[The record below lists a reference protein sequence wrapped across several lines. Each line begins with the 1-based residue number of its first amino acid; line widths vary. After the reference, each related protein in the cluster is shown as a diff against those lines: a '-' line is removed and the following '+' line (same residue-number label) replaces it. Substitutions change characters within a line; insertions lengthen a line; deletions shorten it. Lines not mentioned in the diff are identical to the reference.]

1 MPLHVGSGC
10 LPATITNL
18 RINCIAQS
26 ATPPEMSLWEKI
38 KEFFCST
45 HQTEAQEC
53 IWTIC
58 HPSVGTTREDV
69 VSRFEQL
76 RMLVY
81 AGYEESIHSGR
92 HGESHFCILD
102 ADNQEILSVTLDD
115 AGNYTVNCQGHNET
129 YRFTMDIEQGEE
141 CTEHA
146 EGASGTLQVSPL
158 PDPAAPQT
166 PAAYDAVW
174 SEWKRAAPAEE
185 LRGRAATVQRIC
197 TCLNNGSREL
207 NVGESGLT
215 ALPDCLPAHITTLVI
230 PHNNYLTSL
239 PTLPSGLEVLTV
251 EDNQLTSLPPL
262 PSGLEVLTVEDNQ
275 LTSLPPLPSGLEVL
289 TVEDNQLTSL
299 PPLPSGLEVL
309 TVEDNQLTSLPPLP
323 SGLEVLTVE
332 DNQLTSLPPLPSGLE
347 VLTVED
353 NQLTSLPP
361 LPSGLEVLT
370 VEDNQLTSLPPLP
383 SGLEVLTVEDNQ
395 LTSLPP
401 LPAGLVVLTVSGN
414 QLTSLPPLP
423 AGLQTLSVAGNQLTS
438 LPPLPA
444 GLQMLLVARNQLTSL
459 PPLPAGLQ
467 MLLVA
472 RNQLTSLPPLPPAGL
487 QTLSVAG
494 NQLTSLPPLPAGLQ
508 MLSVAGNQLT
518 RLPPLPAGLRRLLV
532 AGNQLTSLP
541 PLPAGL
547 QMLLVARNQLTSLPP
562 LPAGLQ
568 MLSVS
573 DNQLTSLPLLPAG
586 LELLTLERNPQL
598 VRLPPLPEG
607 LQTLSVDANPQL
619 TRLPALPS
627 GLQRLY
633 ARNNQLT
640 RLPESI
646 TGLSSEASVNLE
658 GNPLSERTL
667 QALREIT
674 SAPGYSGPRIL
685 FDMAGASAPREARAL
700 HLAAAGWLVPAR
712 EGEPAPADR
721 WHMFGQE
728 DNAAAFSLFLD
739 RLSETENFMKDAGF
753 KAQISSWLVQLA
765 EDEALRAKTFAMAT
779 EATASCQDRV
789 TLALHQ
795 MKNVQLVHDAEKG
808 QYDNNLA
815 ALVATGREMF
825 RLEKLE
831 QIAREKAGTL
841 ALADDVEVYL
851 AYQNKLKKA
860 LGLTS
865 VTAEMRFFGVSG
877 VTVSDLQ
884 AAELQVKA
892 AEKSELREWILQ
904 WGPLHSVLERKAP
917 ERVNALREKQISD
930 YEETYRMLSDTEL
943 RPFGLVGNTDAERTI
958 GARAMESAKKTF
970 LDGLRPLVEE
980 MLGSYLAP

>member
-45 HQTEAQEC
+45 HQTEALEC

-76 RMLVY
+76 RMLAY

-115 AGNYTVNCQGHNET
+115 AGNYIVNCQGHNET

-146 EGASGTLQVSPL
+146 EGAYGTLQVSPL
-158 PDPAAPQT
+158 PAPAAPQT
-166 PAAYDAVW
+166 PAEYDAVW
-174 SEWKRAAPAEE
+174 SEWTRVAPAEE

-251 EDNQLTSLPPL
+251 EDNQLTSLP
-262 PSGLEVLTVEDNQ
+262 S
-275 LTSLPPLPSGLEVL
+275 
-289 TVEDNQLTSL
+289 
-299 PPLPSGLEVL
+299 
-309 TVEDNQLTSLPPLP
+309 
-323 SGLEVLTVE
+323 
-332 DNQLTSLPPLPSGLE
+332 
-347 VLTVED
+347 
-353 NQLTSLPP
+353 
-361 LPSGLEVLT
+361 
-370 VEDNQLTSLPPLP
+370 
-383 SGLEVLTVEDNQ
+383 
-395 LTSLPP
+395 
-401 LPAGLVVLTVSGN
+401 LPAGLELLTVSGN

-423 AGLQTLSVAGNQLTS
+423 AGLQ
-438 LPPLPA
+438 
-444 GLQMLLVARNQLTSL
+444 MLL
-459 PPLPAGLQ
+459 
-467 MLLVA
+467 
-472 RNQLTSLPPLPPAGL
+472 
-487 QTLSVAG
+487 VAG

-518 RLPPLPAGLRRLLV
+518 
-532 AGNQLTSLP
+532 SLP

-547 QMLLVARNQLTSLPP
+547 QVLLVAR
-562 LPAGLQ
+562 
-568 MLSVS
+568 
-573 DNQLTSLPLLPAG
+573 NQLTSLPLLPAG
-586 LELLTLERNPQL
+586 LELLTLDR
-598 VRLPPLPEG
+598 
-607 LQTLSVDANPQL
+607 NPQL

-646 TGLSSEASVNLE
+646 TGLSSEATVNLE

-667 QALREIT
+667 QALRDIT

-700 HLAAAGWLVPAR
+700 HLAAADWLVPAR

-739 RLSETENFMKDAGF
+739 RLSETENFIKDAGF
-753 KAQISSWLVQLA
+753 KAQITSWLAQLA

-808 QYDNNLA
+808 QYDNNLVV
-815 ALVATGREMF
+815 LVATGREMF

-892 AEKSELREWILQ
+892 AEKSEFREWILQ
-904 WGPLHSVLERKAP
+904 WGPLHGVLERKAP

-980 MLGSYLAP
+980 MLGSYLAS

>member
-45 HQTEAQEC
+45 HQTEALEC

-158 PDPAAPQT
+158 PAPAAPQT
-166 PAAYDAVW
+166 PAEYDAVW
-174 SEWKRAAPAEE
+174 SEWKGAAPAEE

-215 ALPDCLPAHITTLVI
+215 ALPDRLPAHITTLVI

-239 PTLPSGLEVLTV
+239 PT
-251 EDNQLTSLPPL
+251 
-262 PSGLEVLTVEDNQ
+262 
-275 LTSLPPLPSGLEVL
+275 
-289 TVEDNQLTSL
+289 
-299 PPLPSGLEVL
+299 
-309 TVEDNQLTSLPPLP
+309 
-323 SGLEVLTVE
+323 
-332 DNQLTSLPPLPSGLE
+332 
-347 VLTVED
+347 
-353 NQLTSLPP
+353 

-467 MLLVA
+467 ML
-472 RNQLTSLPPLPPAGL
+472 
-487 QTLSVAG
+487 
-494 NQLTSLPPLPAGLQ
+494 
-508 MLSVAGNQLT
+508 SVAGNQLT

-547 QMLLVARNQLTSLPP
+547 QV
-562 LPAGLQ
+562 
-568 MLSVS
+568 LSVS

>member
-76 RMLVY
+76 RMLAY

-158 PDPAAPQT
+158 PAPAAPQT
-166 PAAYDAVW
+166 PAEYDAVW
-174 SEWKRAAPAEE
+174 SEWKGAAPAEE

-215 ALPDCLPAHITTLVI
+215 ALPDCLPTHITTLVI

-262 PSGLEVLTVEDNQ
+262 PAELEL
-275 LTSLPPLPSGLEVL
+275 
-289 TVEDNQLTSL
+289 
-299 PPLPSGLEVL
+299 
-309 TVEDNQLTSLPPLP
+309 
-323 SGLEVLTVE
+323 
-332 DNQLTSLPPLPSGLE
+332 
-347 VLTVED
+347 
-353 NQLTSLPP
+353 
-361 LPSGLEVLT
+361 
-370 VEDNQLTSLPPLP
+370 
-383 SGLEVLTVEDNQ
+383 
-395 LTSLPP
+395 
-401 LPAGLVVLTVSGN
+401 LTVSGN

-467 MLLVA
+467 ML
-472 RNQLTSLPPLPPAGL
+472 
-487 QTLSVAG
+487 
-494 NQLTSLPPLPAGLQ
+494 
-508 MLSVAGNQLT
+508 SVAGNQLT

-547 QMLLVARNQLTSLPP
+547 QV
-562 LPAGLQ
+562 
-568 MLSVS
+568 LSVS

-831 QIAREKAGTL
+831 QIARKKAGTL

>member
-76 RMLVY
+76 RMLAY

-102 ADNQEILSVTLDD
+102 AGNQEILSVTLDD
-115 AGNYTVNCQGHNET
+115 AGNYSVNCQGHNET

-158 PDPAAPQT
+158 PAPAAPQT
-166 PAAYDAVW
+166 PAEYDAVW
-174 SEWKRAAPAEE
+174 SEWKGAAPAEE

-215 ALPDCLPAHITTLVI
+215 ALPDRLPAHITTLVI

-239 PTLPSGLEVLTV
+239 PT
-251 EDNQLTSLPPL
+251 
-262 PSGLEVLTVEDNQ
+262 
-275 LTSLPPLPSGLEVL
+275 
-289 TVEDNQLTSL
+289 
-299 PPLPSGLEVL
+299 
-309 TVEDNQLTSLPPLP
+309 
-323 SGLEVLTVE
+323 
-332 DNQLTSLPPLPSGLE
+332 
-347 VLTVED
+347 
-353 NQLTSLPP
+353 

-467 MLLVA
+467 ML
-472 RNQLTSLPPLPPAGL
+472 
-487 QTLSVAG
+487 
-494 NQLTSLPPLPAGLQ
+494 
-508 MLSVAGNQLT
+508 SVAGNQLT

-547 QMLLVARNQLTSLPP
+547 QV
-562 LPAGLQ
+562 
-568 MLSVS
+568 LSVS

>member
-38 KEFFCST
+38 KEFSCST
-45 HQTEAQEC
+45 HQTEALEC

-76 RMLVY
+76 RMLAY

-215 ALPDCLPAHITTLVI
+215 ALPDCLPTHITTLVI

-239 PTLPSGLEVLTV
+239 PT
-251 EDNQLTSLPPL
+251 
-262 PSGLEVLTVEDNQ
+262 
-275 LTSLPPLPSGLEVL
+275 
-289 TVEDNQLTSL
+289 
-299 PPLPSGLEVL
+299 
-309 TVEDNQLTSLPPLP
+309 
-323 SGLEVLTVE
+323 
-332 DNQLTSLPPLPSGLE
+332 
-347 VLTVED
+347 
-353 NQLTSLPP
+353 

-467 MLLVA
+467 ML
-472 RNQLTSLPPLPPAGL
+472 
-487 QTLSVAG
+487 SVAG
-494 NQLTSLPPLPAGLQ
+494 NQLTS
-508 MLSVAGNQLT
+508 
-518 RLPPLPAGLRRLLV
+518 LPPLPAGLRRLLV

-547 QMLLVARNQLTSLPP
+547 QV
-562 LPAGLQ
+562 
-568 MLSVS
+568 LSVS

>member
-76 RMLVY
+76 RMLAY

-115 AGNYTVNCQGHNET
+115 AGNYSVNCQGHNET

-158 PDPAAPQT
+158 PAPAAPQT
-166 PAAYDAVW
+166 PAEYDAVW
-174 SEWKRAAPAEE
+174 SEWKGAAPAEE

-215 ALPDCLPAHITTLVI
+215 ALPDRLPAHITTLVI

-239 PTLPSGLEVLTV
+239 PT
-251 EDNQLTSLPPL
+251 
-262 PSGLEVLTVEDNQ
+262 
-275 LTSLPPLPSGLEVL
+275 
-289 TVEDNQLTSL
+289 
-299 PPLPSGLEVL
+299 
-309 TVEDNQLTSLPPLP
+309 
-323 SGLEVLTVE
+323 
-332 DNQLTSLPPLPSGLE
+332 
-347 VLTVED
+347 
-353 NQLTSLPP
+353 

-467 MLLVA
+467 ML
-472 RNQLTSLPPLPPAGL
+472 
-487 QTLSVAG
+487 SVAG
-494 NQLTSLPPLPAGLQ
+494 NQLT
-508 MLSVAGNQLT
+508 
-518 RLPPLPAGLRRLLV
+518 
-532 AGNQLTSLP
+532 
-541 PLPAGL
+541 
-547 QMLLVARNQLTSLPP
+547 
-562 LPAGLQ
+562 
-568 MLSVS
+568 
-573 DNQLTSLPLLPAG
+573 
-586 LELLTLERNPQL
+586 
-598 VRLPPLPEG
+598 RLPPLPEG